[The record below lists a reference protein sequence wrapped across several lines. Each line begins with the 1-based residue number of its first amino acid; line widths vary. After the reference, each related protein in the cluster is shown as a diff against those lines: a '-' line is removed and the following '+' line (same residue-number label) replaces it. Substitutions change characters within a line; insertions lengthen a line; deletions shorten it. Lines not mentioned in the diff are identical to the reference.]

1 MLISAR
7 ATSGE
12 LARQNSGPSFL
23 AAAAAR
29 GRHKIEARPP
39 LASVKVDGTR
49 VPAEIETTVVLFG
62 VSLRSSR
69 ACLGKC
75 SGVSFLR
82 KARKRMSFLT
92 VAKLPICE
100 KRHSFLSFP

>member
-12 LARQNSGPSFL
+12 LARQNSGPSFFL

-62 VSLRSSR
+62 VSL
-69 ACLGKC
+69 
-75 SGVSFLR
+75 
-82 KARKRMSFLT
+82 
-92 VAKLPICE
+92 
-100 KRHSFLSFP
+100 